1 MIKNTDKDASH
12 FLNFR
17 ISSAFQ
23 KWNELKHI
31 LCDRKILMSTRIIFL
46 EACVRSRLVYSV
58 QAREMTT
65 KEYRKIESI
74 WFSFLRKMVVNG
86 FKRKNVPPEY
96 LKALKQSKKRAK
108 KDQTPV
114 PKPDDLDWAYVF
126 SNKQL
131 QDITKTKDITNFC
144 KSQHMR
150 YIAHVTRLDND
161 SLQKQLLFSNQHK
174 KYARDRWIKLEKEL
188 SLSKMQIQKMMQNKK
203 QFTSLLKTT
212 FL

>member
-1 MIKNTDKDASH
+1 
-12 FLNFR
+12 
-17 ISSAFQ
+17 
-23 KWNELKHI
+23 
-31 LCDRKILMSTRIIFL
+31 MSTRIIFL

-114 PKPDDLDWAYVF
+114 PKPDELDWAYVF
-126 SNKQL
+126 SNKHL
-131 QDITKTKDITNFC
+131 KI
-144 KSQHMR
+144 S
-150 YIAHVTRLDND
+150 
-161 SLQKQLLFSNQHK
+161 QKQ
-174 KYARDRWIKLEKEL
+174 R
-188 SLSKMQIQKMMQNKK
+188 
-203 QFTSLLKTT
+203 TSPT
-212 FL
+212 FVKVSI